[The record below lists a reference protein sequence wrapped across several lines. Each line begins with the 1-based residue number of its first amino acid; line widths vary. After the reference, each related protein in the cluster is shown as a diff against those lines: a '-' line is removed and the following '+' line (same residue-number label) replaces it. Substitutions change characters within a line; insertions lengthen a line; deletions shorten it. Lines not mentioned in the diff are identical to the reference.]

1 MRFGARAFCLLLLL
15 LLVLCSAS
23 ASARAI
29 LVAAP
34 AADSPLINEFVAE
47 LRTKLPQDQVTVSVT
62 PATDATS
69 ADIIITLGKDMLN
82 WRLQSGL
89 QTPSIAAYLNRH
101 ALPSQPL
108 PAYLTTLLANPKPIR
123 QLRLA
128 KILVPRL
135 RVAGFLYSEEQSS
148 APAEWTYPA
157 EQSDLR
163 LYSVIVKRPSNLTR
177 DLLQVLDT
185 ADVLIGLDDP
195 GIYNADNLKTILL
208 TSYSRSKVLIGPSAP
223 FIEAGSLSTTYSTPG
238 DMAHSVALLL
248 QQDQLPGEVTYP
260 AYFSVLS
267 NAQVARSLGLPE
279 PDDETLRHLLTEL
292 EQSP

>member
-1 MRFGARAFCLLLLL
+1 M
-15 LLVLCSAS
+15 
-23 ASARAI
+23 
-29 LVAAP
+29 
-34 AADSPLINEFVAE
+34 
-47 LRTKLPQDQVTVSVT
+47 
-62 PATDATS
+62 
-69 ADIIITLGKDMLN
+69 
-82 WRLQSGL
+82 
-89 QTPSIAAYLNRH
+89 
-101 ALPSQPL
+101 
-108 PAYLTTLLANPKPIR
+108 
-123 QLRLA
+123 
-128 KILVPRL
+128 
-135 RVAGFLYSEEQSS
+135 
-148 APAEWTYPA
+148 
-157 EQSDLR
+157 
-163 LYSVIVKRPSNLTR
+163 
-177 DLLQVLDT
+177 LDT